1 MSTKLMAQEAADIL
15 GYHVVHFR
23 RLLREGKVNGERF
36 NRVWM
41 IDHQEVERIQALQG
55 PGRRLPKSG
64 PGKTKD
70 RILKR

>member
-41 IDHQEVERIQALQG
+41 IDHQEVERI
-55 PGRRLPKSG
+55 
-64 PGKTKD
+64 
-70 RILKR
+70 